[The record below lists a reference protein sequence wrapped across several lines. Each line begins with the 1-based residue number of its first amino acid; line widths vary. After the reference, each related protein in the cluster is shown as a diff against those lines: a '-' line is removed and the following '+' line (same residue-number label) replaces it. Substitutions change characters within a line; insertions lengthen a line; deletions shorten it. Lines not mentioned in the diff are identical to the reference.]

1 MSFVLAKQNQSK
13 SQIADEE
20 ARKSKL
26 LSQDLQKKSH
36 EELSKE
42 ITHNISIG
50 METPNG
56 VTEETNKSDFAL
68 YSIILASAV
77 ILGVVGYIYF
87 SMDKKPSS
95 SMNAP
100 DVD

>member
-1 MSFVLAKQNQSK
+1 MSFILANQNQSK

-20 ARKSKL
+20 AKKAKL
-26 LSQDLQKKSH
+26 LSQDLQKISA

-42 ITHNISIG
+42 IKHNINIG

-68 YSIILASAV
+68 YSLILAGAV
-77 ILGVVGYIYF
+77 ILGVVGYIYY
-87 SMDKKPSS
+87 SMDSKPSKAL
-95 SMNAP
+95 NAP
-100 DVD
+100 ELD

>member
-1 MSFVLAKQNQSK
+1 MSFILAKQNQSK
-13 SQIADEE
+13 SQITDEE
-20 ARKSKL
+20 ARKAKL
-26 LSQDLQKKSH
+26 LSQDLEKKSH

-42 ITHNISIG
+42 IKHNISIG
-50 METPNG
+50 METPNV
-56 VTEETNKSDFAL
+56 VTEETKKSDFAL

-87 SMDKKPSS
+87 SMDKKTSKS
-95 SMNAP
+95 INAP

>member
-1 MSFVLAKQNQSK
+1 MSFILAKQNQSK

-20 ARKSKL
+20 AKKIKL
-26 LSQDLQKKSH
+26 LSQDLEKKSN

-42 ITHNISIG
+42 IKDNISIG
-50 METPNG
+50 METPTG
-56 VTEETNKSDFAL
+56 VPEETNKSDFAM
-68 YSIILASAV
+68 YSIILAAAV

-87 SMDKKPSS
+87 SMDKKQSGS
-95 SMNAP
+95 INNP

>member
-1 MSFVLAKQNQSK
+1 MSFTFANKNQSK

-20 ARKSKL
+20 ARKVKL
-26 LSQDLQKKSH
+26 LSQDLEKKSQ

-42 ITHNISIG
+42 IKDTISIG
-50 METPNG
+50 MDTPTS
-56 VTEETNKSDFAL
+56 VAEETNKSDFAM
-68 YSIILASAV
+68 YSIILAAAV

-87 SMDKKPSS
+87 SMDKKPSNS
-95 SMNAP
+95 TNNP

>member
-1 MSFVLAKQNQSK
+1 MSFILANQNQSK

-20 ARKSKL
+20 SRKAKL
-26 LSQDLQKKSH
+26 LNQELQKISS

-42 ITHNISIG
+42 IIDTISIG

-56 VTEETNKSDFAL
+56 VTEGTSKSDFAF
-68 YSIILASAV
+68 YSLILASAV
-77 ILGVVGYIYF
+77 ILGVVGYIYY
-87 SMDKKPSS
+87 SVDSKPSKAL
-95 SMNAP
+95 NAP